1 MRRSLRS
8 LDRRHGVLAGLIA
21 ALLLAGAL
29 VVTGSDESSAAVP
42 VAAPAIDNPLLTME
56 LPEPPPPPPPPPPAE
71 PARQEPIRPPADP
84 RAAEAEVIVGH
95 IEIPKLGLSVP
106 LRQGITLTQIDR
118 GPSHWPGTAMPG
130 QIGNVVVA
138 GHRVTH
144 TRPFRHID
152 DLVDGDEVVFTVDG
166 QRWTY
171 VVTGHEV
178 VTPKALWI
186 VDQTP
191 TPTATLFACHP
202 PGSARY
208 RYVVRLALADGQTPF
223 T

>member
-8 LDRRHGVLAGLIA
+8 LDRRHGALASLIA
-21 ALLLAGAL
+21 ALLLGGAL
-29 VVTGSDESSAAVP
+29 VIAGSAESSASVP
-42 VAAPAIDNPLLTME
+42 APPPPPAIDNPLLTMA
-56 LPEPPPPPPPPPPAE
+56 LPEPPPPPPPPAEPTAQPIAPPAN
-71 PARQEPIRPPADP
+71 P
-84 RAAEAEVIVGH
+84 RASEAEVVIGH

-152 DLVDGDEVVFTVDG
+152 KLVNGDEVVFTVEG

-171 VVTGHEV
+171 VVTGNQV
-178 VTPKALWI
+178 VTPQALWI

-191 TPTATLFACHP
+191 APTATLFACHP

-208 RYVVRLALADGQTPF
+208 RYVVHLALADGQTPF